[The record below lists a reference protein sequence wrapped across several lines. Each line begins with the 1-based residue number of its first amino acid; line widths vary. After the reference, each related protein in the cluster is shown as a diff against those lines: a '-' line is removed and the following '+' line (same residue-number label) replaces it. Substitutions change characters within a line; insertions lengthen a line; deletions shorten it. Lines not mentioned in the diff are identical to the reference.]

1 MPYAKNSYSL
11 WEYTVLAESGKF
23 FCEDGNFTPHH
34 RERAKKQI
42 HAQNIVETSDFNE
55 TKLFELPRMRTIV
68 LYMFNV
74 DSITSKLKRS

>member
-11 WEYTVLAESGKF
+11 WEYTVLAESGTF
-23 FCEDGNFTPHH
+23 FCENGHFTPH

-74 DSITSKLKRS
+74 DPIIFKLKRS